1 MADIE
6 VYRRFF
12 AADTYAALSACRLVS
27 VENGEPVC
35 EMDVTENHRNAAGGV
50 HGAAIFTLID
60 FAFAVC
66 VNIPLAE
73 GQTDRVT
80 LAESVSVSYM
90 RRPKGARL
98 TARALPRHMGRT
110 VAVVRIIVY
119 DEDGREVSEALC
131 NGIRT

>member
-6 VYRRFF
+6 KYRRFF
-12 AADTYAALSACRLVS
+12 AADTYAALSSCRLVS
-27 VENGEPVC
+27 AENGEPVC

-66 VNIPLAE
+66 VNIPFADGE
-73 GQTDRVT
+73 TDKAT

-90 RRPKGARL
+90 RRPRGNRL
-98 TARALPRHMGRT
+98 TAKAVPLHLGRT
-110 VAVVRIIVY
+110 VAVSRIIVY
-119 DEDGREVSEALC
+119 DEDGRPVAEALC